1 MDEIRHLISGV
12 IMGRVDTDNL
22 KPGMVLEVDV
32 YNYNDQLIL
41 PEGLVLNE
49 KAISKLAGYGV
60 TSVRIKD
67 DAGNVPKTEETENSY
82 ATRLRAT
89 PEFKKYKEDFE
100 STVNLM
106 TQQLSDVVK
115 KNAPLDAKILVDR
128 AFDMLHPP
136 GVKINVFDMVHN
148 MRQYDDITFA
158 HSLNVGLICNV
169 FAMWLGLSEQ
179 EVRLATECGL
189 LHDIGKLAIPEDII
203 KKPDKLTKEE
213 FEMVKTHP
221 LEGYKILQRYEVD
234 DHVKKAA
241 LMHHEKCDGTGYPL
255 GLTGDSTDYYAKLV
269 AIADVYEAM
278 TASRQYRMGLC
289 PFTVIEAFEDE
300 GLQKYDTA
308 MIMTFLEKI
317 VDTYMMSRVRLS
329 NGMEGD
335 IIFINKQRLSR
346 PTVKCGDQYIDL
358 AKQKDL
364 RIEML
369 L

>member
-1 MDEIRHLISGV
+1 
-12 IMGRVDTDNL
+12 MGRVDTSQL

-49 KAISKLAGYGV
+49 KAISKLTGYGV

-67 DAGNVPKTEETENSY
+67 DVGTVPQTEETENSY
-82 ATRLRAT
+82 AARLRAT

-100 STVNLM
+100 STVTVM
-106 TQQLSDVVK
+106 SQTMSDVVK
-115 KNAPLDAKILVDR
+115 KNAPLQADLLVDK
-128 AFDMLHPP
+128 AFEMLHPP
-136 GVKINVFDMVHN
+136 GSSINVFDMVHN

-169 FAMWLGLSEQ
+169 FAGWLGLSES
-179 EVRLATECGL
+179 EIRLATECGIF
-189 LHDIGKLAIPEDII
+189 HDIGKLAIPESVI
-203 KKPDKLTKEE
+203 KKPEKLTNAE
-213 FEMVKTHP
+213 FELVKTHP
-221 LEGYKILQRYEVD
+221 VEGYKILQRYDVD
-234 DHVKKAA
+234 EHVKKAA
-241 LMHHEKCDGTGYPL
+241 LMHHEKCDGSGYPL
-255 GLTGDSTDYYAKLV
+255 GLTGDATDYYAKMV

-278 TASRQYRMGLC
+278 TATRQYRDGLC

-317 VDTYMMSRVRLS
+317 VDTYMMNRVGLS

-358 AKQKDL
+358 AKEKDL
-364 RIEML
+364 RIQKL

>member
-1 MDEIRHLISGV
+1 
-12 IMGRVDTDNL
+12 MGRVDTAQL

-49 KAISKLAGYGV
+49 RAISKLGSCGV

-67 DAGNVPKTEETENSY
+67 DVGTVPRTEETENSY
-82 ATRLRAT
+82 AARLRAT

-100 STVNLM
+100 STVNIM
-106 TQQLSDVVK
+106 SQTLSDVVK
-115 KNAPLDAKILVDR
+115 KNAPLQAEMLVDK
-128 AFDMLHPP
+128 AFEMLHPP
-136 GVKINVFDMVHN
+136 TGNINVFDMVHN

-169 FAMWLGLSEQ
+169 FAGWLGLSKSEI
-179 EVRLATECGL
+179 RLATECGIF
-189 LHDIGKLAIPEDII
+189 HDIGKLAIPEEII
-203 KKPDKLTKEE
+203 KKPEKLTKEE
-213 FEMVKTHP
+213 FELVKTHP
-221 LEGYKILQRYEVD
+221 VEGYKILQRYDVD
-234 DHVKKAA
+234 DHVRKAA
-241 LMHHEKCDGTGYPL
+241 LMHHEKCDGSGYPL
-255 GLTGDSTDYYAKLV
+255 GLTGDATDYYGKLV

-278 TASRQYRMGLC
+278 TANRQYRDGLC

-317 VDTYMMSRVRLS
+317 VDTYMLNRVGLS

-358 AKQKDL
+358 AKEKGL
-364 RIEML
+364 RIEKL